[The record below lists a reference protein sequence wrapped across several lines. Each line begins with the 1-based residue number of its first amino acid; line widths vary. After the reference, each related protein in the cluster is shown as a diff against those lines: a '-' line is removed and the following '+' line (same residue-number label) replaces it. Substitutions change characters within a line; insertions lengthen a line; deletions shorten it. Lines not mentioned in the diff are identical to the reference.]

1 MNYTDALTFVVAH
14 WPFLSGAALPLI
26 LSFLHAR
33 LDKFPVAKV
42 LARYVGVLPVLR
54 IAALELAQAVIQTWG
69 PAPTPAVAVQE
80 IIKAVQHV
88 DAPVPLPQP
97 ATFADVLAKADTS
110 TIVALQH
117 NAGR

>member
-69 PAPTPAVAVQE
+69 PAPTPQVAIQE
-80 IIKAVQHV
+80 VIKAVQHV
-88 DAPVPLPQP
+88 DVPAALVQDPKP
-97 ATFADVLAKADTS
+97 ATFAAKADQS

>member
-1 MNYTDALTFVVAH
+1 MNYTDALTFVATH
-14 WPFLSGAALPLI
+14 WPFLSCAALPLI

-54 IAALELAQAVIQTWG
+54 IAALELSQAVIQTWG

-88 DAPVPLPQP
+88 DAPVPLPP
-97 ATFADVLAKADTS
+97 ATFADVLAKADPS